1 MTGEHHDHHHDHD
14 GHEHGHGGHDHGHGH
29 HHHHAPPAGFDRAF
43 AIGAILNTGF
53 VIAEIGFGFR
63 ANSTALLADAAH
75 NVGDVLGLLLSWAAV
90 LLSRRAPTPRRT
102 YGFGRSSILASLVNA
117 VILLIGVGAL
127 ALEAVERLI
136 APEPVVAGTVVWVAL
151 AGILVNGFSAWL
163 FAAGRHG
170 DMNVRAAFSHMAAD
184 AVVSAGVVVAA
195 LIIGFTGWRWVDPVT
210 GLAIAALIT
219 LSTWRLLRDSLDLA
233 LDVVPGSIK
242 ERDVEDYLS
251 AVPGVVEVHDLHIW
265 ALSTTE
271 TALTAHLVR
280 PGHAPE
286 DSLLH
291 KIADELRE
299 RFGIGHATLQ
309 LEAGSEGEIC
319 RLAPSHVI

>member
-1 MTGEHHDHHHDHD
+1 MGMHHHHHHGATAEAHDHD
-14 GHEHGHGGHDHGHGH
+14 HDHRGH
-29 HHHHAPPAGFDRAF
+29 HHHGEPARGFEQAF
-43 AIGAILNTGF
+43 ALGAVLNSVF
-53 VIAEIGFGFR
+53 VVGEIVFGLR

-75 NVGDVLGLLLSWAAV
+75 NFGDVLGLLLSWGAV
-90 LLSRRAPTPRRT
+90 WLGRRAPTPRRT

-117 VILLIGVGAL
+117 IVLLIGVGAL
-127 ALEAVERLI
+127 ALEAIERFM
-136 APEPVVAGTVVWVAL
+136 APQAVATTTIIWVAL
-151 AGILVNGFSAWL
+151 AGILINGFTAWL
-163 FAAGRHG
+163 FARGRRG

-195 LIIGFTGWRWVDPVT
+195 LIIRATGWFWVDPAT
-210 GLAIAALIT
+210 SLAIAVLIT

-233 LDVVPGSIK
+233 LDVVPGGIRES
-242 ERDVEDYLS
+242 DVQAYLG
-251 AVPGVVEVHDLHIW
+251 ALPGVVEVHDLHIW

-286 DSLLH
+286 DSLLNR
-291 KIADELRE
+291 IADELHD

-309 LEAGSEGEIC
+309 LEEGDETAAC